1 MITVIILF
9 HDTVAINPRGNES
22 IHESKTHYDITINID
37 TGGS

>member
-1 MITVIILF
+1 MIANNIIN
-9 HDTVAINPRGNES
+9 DTVTISIRRGNES